1 MRKLTR
7 WGATL
12 SIVVVISVFSKVGL
26 AAIVP
31 VNFSGPLQ
39 TFNGVATGFGTFAAA
54 GSGEAF
60 NAKTSKLEAFSLTPP
75 LVHPLTVAGGFA
87 KVKAEPVSVAPPA
100 LFNATP
106 TAISDIANL
115 NLDFLNGVTAPL
127 TFNTM
132 TLTSN
137 SSIPL
142 LQNITVDASGELS
155 ELAFNQTGAAT
166 LTPLGPNFGSFSVP
180 GDVQFLLSNNFVT
193 LAGII
198 NDSLLDLAG
207 TTSGALSGTYTIS
220 GPPGSAKITLD
231 GTLGLTVPITGHTAF
246 LVNASSPIALTVSAT
261 ADLVASMLVNAG
273 FHLEQDGLVVPEPGS
288 VALMAIGLA
297 MCGAF
302 VWRRR
307 R

>member
-180 GDVQFLLSNNFVT
+180 GDFQLLLSNNFVT

-198 NDSLLDLAG
+198 NYSLLDLAG

-273 FHLEQDGLVVPEPGS
+273 FHLEQAGLVVPEPGS

>member
-1 MRKLTR
+1 MRNLVR

-12 SIVVVISVFSKVGL
+12 SIVVVISTSAAASR

-31 VNFSGPLQ
+31 VNFAGALRW
-39 TFNGVATGFGTFAAA
+39 FNGVATGFGTFGGA

-75 LVHPLTVAGGFA
+75 LVHPLTVAGGFS

-106 TAISDIANL
+106 TTITDIANL

-127 TFNTM
+127 SFNTII
-132 TLTSN
+132 LTSN

-166 LTPLGPNFGSFSVP
+166 LTPLGPNFGTFSLP
-180 GDVQFLLSNNFVT
+180 GDFKLGLTNNFVT

-198 NDSLLDLAG
+198 NYSLLDLAG

-231 GTLGLTVPITGHTAF
+231 GTLGLAVPITGNTAF
-246 LVNASSPIALTVSAT
+246 LVNATSPIALTVSAT

-302 VWRRR
+302 AWRRR